1 MDDIINIGLLCLLM
15 GVGVAVTVVII
26 TIYLEFFKKLA
37 EDDE

>member
-26 TIYLEFFKKLA
+26 TIYLEFFL
-37 EDDE
+37 D